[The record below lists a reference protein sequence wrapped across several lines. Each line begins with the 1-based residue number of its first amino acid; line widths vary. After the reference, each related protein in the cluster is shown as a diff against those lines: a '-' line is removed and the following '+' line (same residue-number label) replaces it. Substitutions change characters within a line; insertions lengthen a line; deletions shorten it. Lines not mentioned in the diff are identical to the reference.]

1 MKILRQLF
9 LVALAGVCSL
19 PVPLSPE
26 LLIVKKTA
34 EGFGPLDDS
43 DVVNS
48 TIIANILLKYQ
59 WPMCIAAELTEEEQN
74 ELLSSGQ
81 PCAEEFSIQKKIR
94 EHLKD
99 NSYYV
104 VFIPT
109 TIYELFCMAQVFDVK
124 DRLNPFQAQAE
135 DTIGEFERD
144 EKHWS
149 DLRKIL
155 NKDEIAPVIRKQMF
169 DIYKEINKTFFDGRE
184 KNASFYI
191 NNALAAELFSK
202 YPLLKNSVNDLDFS
216 LTIQSHANEFA
227 QYLTDRILRAHKPF
241 NRNPIYWRI
250 GRGAFSLMNE
260 EMGRLIASLKT
271 EHQTNILAKI
281 IALEYEARKQNKAL
295 LLRGTSLEEFQI
307 SLGKDPKKAALLG
320 STLMKQ
326 ESEFDEHTYER
337 HDIPFETAYL
347 EKKNEPYSISFGNSP
362 FAGAMRD
369 TTACAYYFLGGS
381 RVYSGA
387 KDLPHTAGYALL
399 IDKKSYIQDQCG
411 NLFFIPPLAPI
422 AALFQ
427 HSELFHPRT
436 KAAVS
441 LKEKDKVISVRGLFG
456 WYIKDPTGAIVI
468 TRDPLRHA
476 ALFSE
481 FLAAN
486 AQIISR
492 GALTAEEKKHMKEAH
507 IKAAKFYKA
516 AKKVLRALQKAARKK
531 RHKRSPEAEK
541 KAAAQRI
548 TPEEALKKF
557 VKALNEKQFGVAA
570 SLVAL
575 LDTKKATIRERPLIL
590 YVVKCD
596 IPIPEKNTLIKSLID
611 KEADITDW
619 HLLAEAIE
627 QANPELIELFLIKRA
642 SPNPDT
648 TIGSVLSR
656 AQDKLRRAKSE
667 LEYIQED
674 LKDPKSPYYADA
686 QTAKPGIEKMVRN
699 AQAVVDILIK
709 AGAHLTA
716 EEKERNRVQKARDL
730 QSDQKEAARKQW
742 TEYKPEK

>member
-1 MKILRQLF
+1 MPLLLFCSHINGQCASRQ
-9 LVALAGVCSL
+9 SL
-19 PVPLSPE
+19 PE
-26 LLIVKKTA
+26 K
-34 EGFGPLDDS
+34 
-43 DVVNS
+43 
-48 TIIANILLKYQ
+48 
-59 WPMCIAAELTEEEQN
+59 EQN

-81 PCAEEFSIQKKIR
+81 PCAEEFFIQKEIN
-94 EHLKD
+94 EQLKG

-109 TIYELFCMAQVFDVK
+109 TIYELFCITQVFEAK
-124 DRLNPFQAQAE
+124 DQFNPFQAQAE
-135 DTIGEFERD
+135 DTLGESKRD

-155 NKDEIAPVIRKQMF
+155 NSDETAPVIRKQMF
-169 DIYKEINKTFFDGRE
+169 DIYAEINKTFFWGRA

-191 NNALAAELFSK
+191 NNSLAAELFSK
-202 YPLLKNSVNDLDFS
+202 YPLLKNSVNDLHFS
-216 LTIQSHANEFA
+216 STIQSHANEFA
-227 QYLTDRILRAHKPF
+227 QSLTERILRAHKPF
-241 NRNPIYWRI
+241 NDNPIYWRI

-260 EMGRLIASLKT
+260 EMGRLVASLKT
-271 EHQTNILAKI
+271 EPQTNILAKI
-281 IALEYEARKQNKAL
+281 IALEYEARRQNKAL

-307 SLGKDPKKAALLG
+307 SLGKNPKNAALLG

-326 ESEFDEHTYER
+326 ECEFDEHTHER

-381 RVYSGA
+381 RVYSEA
-387 KDLPHTAGYALL
+387 KGLPRTAGYALL

-411 NLFFIPPLAPI
+411 NLFFIPPLASI

-441 LKEKDKVISVRGLFG
+441 LKEKDKVISIRGLFG

-516 AKKVLRALQKAARKK
+516 AQKGLRALQRAAKKK

-548 TPEEALKKF
+548 TPEKALIQF
-557 VKALNEKQFGVAA
+557 AKALNEKQFEVAT
-570 SLVAL
+570 SLIEL
-575 LDTKKATIRERPLIL
+575 LNAKEATIRDRPLIL
-590 YVVKCD
+590 YVLKCN
-596 IPIPEKNTLIKSLID
+596 IPVPEKNALIKSLID
-611 KEADITDW
+611 KGADIKDW
-619 HLLAEAIE
+619 HLLTEAIE
-627 QANPELIELFLIKRA
+627 QTNPKLIELFLIKRA
-642 SPNPDT
+642 NPNPDT

-674 LKDPKSPYYADA
+674 LKDPKSPYYAEA
-686 QTAKPGIEKMVRN
+686 QVKKPRIEEMVRN
-699 AQAVVDILIK
+699 AQAVVALLIK
-709 AGAHLTA
+709 EGAHLTP
-716 EEKERNRVQKARDL
+716 EEQEWDRQKKALDL
-730 QSDQKEAARKQW
+730 QRDQKEAARKQW
-742 TEYKPEK
+742 AEKK